1 MKRMTIEECPVKVAL
16 DVVRGKWK
24 PLILYYLKEQPQH
37 YGELLR
43 QVSGITKKVL
53 TQQIRELEH
62 DGIVVRKVVV
72 VGKLPSVEYSLSP
85 MGRSLSVVLESMAR
99 WVTAH
104 RR

>member
-43 QVSGITKKVL
+43 QVSGIAKKVL

-62 DGIVVRKVVV
+62 DGIVVRKVV

-99 WVTAH
+99 WVATH